1 MRLLRLWPL
10 LIVGIYGIV
19 MIVGVNNYIHWSSAA
34 CILGL
39 IALPVTASFNRN
51 AKGSQRFFWASLL
64 LFALFMLIP
73 AKTFLYLSVAAAGL
87 FFTEIFCGRINL
99 LPQLVLISMSSWADA
114 VADLFSFPIRL
125 QLTRCAGTLLS
136 FTGTHVS
143 VQGNM
148 IIVKGNEFSVDPACM
163 GLQMIITSLLCG
175 MILLGFYQKKFGK
188 ILKGWQVISILSLI
202 ILLNIIANLFR
213 IICLVNFRVPPD
225 TFAHE
230 MIGIICLVVYVILP
244 VMIMSKWS
252 VQRYGIAN
260 KNLRG
265 TYYIRSA
272 SGMLVR
278 HVLLAVCLLIGMKRT
293 VIDSQIVTGIPQV
306 AGYNVGSLPGNV
318 IKLENSH
325 SLVYIKHIPGC
336 YYTEHHPMIC
346 WKGSGYEFLQIQERW
361 VDGTMVYTALL
372 QQGND
377 KLYTAWWYE
386 NGQQSTTSQ
395 FQWRWDVFRGGH
407 PYSLVNVTATNQE
420 QLEKEIG
427 EIRHLKPFRLLL

>member
-10 LIVGIYGIV
+10 LIVGIYIV
-19 MIVGVNNYIHWSSAA
+19 VIIVGLNNYIQWSSAGF
-34 CILGL
+34 ILGL

-64 LFALFMLIP
+64 LFVLFMLIP
-73 AKTFLYLSVAAAGL
+73 AKTFLYSSIAAAGL
-87 FFTEIFCGRINL
+87 FFTEIFYGRINL
-99 LPQLVLISMSSWADA
+99 LPQLVLICMSSWADTI
-114 VADLFSFPIRL
+114 ADLFSFPIRL
-125 QLTRCAGTLLS
+125 QLTRCAGTLLN
-136 FTGTHVS
+136 FTDAHVN

-148 IIVKGNEFSVDPACM
+148 INEFSVDPACM

-175 MILLGFYQKKFGK
+175 MILLGVYQKKFRK

-213 IICLVNFRVPPD
+213 IVCLVHFRVFPD

-230 MIGIICLVVYVILP
+230 MIGIICLGVYVIFP

-252 VQRYGIAN
+252 VQRYGIVN

-272 SGMLVR
+272 SGIFLQ
-278 HVLLAVCLLIGMKRT
+278 HVLLAVCLLIGMER
-293 VIDSQIVTGIPQV
+293 TGIDNQIAPCIPPV
-306 AGYNVGSLPGNV
+306 EGYHALSLPGNV
-318 IKLENSH
+318 IKLENGH

-336 YYTEHHPMIC
+336 YYMEHHPMIC
-346 WKGSGYEFLQIQERW
+346 WKGSGYEFQQVQERL
-361 VDGTMVYTALL
+361 VDGRMVYTALL

-386 NGQQSTTSQ
+386 NGQQRTTSQ
-395 FQWRWDVFRGGH
+395 FQWRWDVFKGGH

-420 QLEKEIG
+420 QLEEEIG
-427 EIRHLKPFRLLL
+427 KIRHLKLLSLLL